1 MMLVFFGP
9 GLGLQ
14 YARELGVE
22 KRFCLGSCFRVG
34 CEGLRGVIKVKE
46 KERRRRDAYL
56 SEGTMGKRKGKRKIR
71 G

>member
-22 KRFCLGSCFRVG
+22 KRFCLESCFRVG
-34 CEGLRGVIKVKE
+34 CEGLREVIKVK
-46 KERRRRDAYL
+46 
-56 SEGTMGKRKGKRKIR
+56 EGTMGKRKGKRKIR